1 MNEIACSASA
11 KRSAIW
17 FASLQSCL
25 GRVSIVLDVRGDSD
39 LGVDSK
45 LDEVAY
51 IYIYIYIYI
60 DVYVYIYMYIYN
72 YICT

>member
-11 KRSAIW
+11 LSCAIW
-17 FASLQSCL
+17 FASLHSCL

-45 LDEVAY
+45 LDEVT
-51 IYIYIYIYI
+51 YIYI
-60 DVYVYIYMYIYN
+60 DVYIYVYI
-72 YICT
+72 